1 MLFDEHGRH
10 DDRRSQ
16 NQGSDADALF
26 LLEAFTA
33 DDRKMCTQGIIY
45 MNAGPQVGRCVCP
58 VQSGYHAGEDIVS
71 GHHRGTKVLSVGPQS
86 GYDQEDRHACKEENT
101 GTQRDLMN
109 PDEVLRLENRKCLA
123 LFKGHKPA
131 LLYKMT
137 PEELPDYAGLTTCR
151 VIDYI
156 PEWRRKE
163 AEAAPQKKA
172 SVQKE
177 PSNIPKPPDNE
188 KQPDRSGQPPAYDLA
203 EDDEIGMVECT
214 VDSILDM

>member
-1 MLFDEHGRH
+1 MIIQTTVVSIPGVTHKNATVKTPLHFCYLTNLRFCFSLVAELSDCDQQVVTIYQGVHRSRHNESGEHIEDGVLFDEHGCH

-101 GTQRDLMN
+101 GAGSN
-109 PDEVLRLENRKCLA
+109 P
-123 LFKGHKPA
+123 
-131 LLYKMT
+131 LYF
-137 PEELPDYAGLTTCR
+137 EE
-151 VIDYI
+151 
-156 PEWRRKE
+156 K
-163 AEAAPQKKA
+163 
-172 SVQKE
+172 
-177 PSNIPKPPDNE
+177 
-188 KQPDRSGQPPAYDLA
+188 
-203 EDDEIGMVECT
+203 
-214 VDSILDM
+214 